1 MTLSHVVPN
10 AEKDKM
16 KLSDNNQKTLMLAI
30 HQKIEKYADYVAD
43 KLNNGETT
51 DLLTYPPNCE
61 LTDNEKQALEKLKN
75 DQDLKSALRKILAD
89 NSAGVI
95 FELMNY
101 LDGTA
106 DPDEN
111 LGDWTEI
118 AFVDR
123 TEEIEPP
130 NDMLHDN
137 FYSTYWDWKEIRP
150 NSDWTLDINE
160 TE

>member
-1 MTLSHVVPN
+1 MTYS
-10 AEKDKM
+10 
-16 KLSDNNQKTLMLAI
+16 
-30 HQKIEKYADYVAD
+30 
-43 KLNNGETT
+43 
-51 DLLTYPPNCE
+51 PNCGF
-61 LTDNEKQALEKLKN
+61 TDNEKQALEKLKN
-75 DQDLKSALRKILAD
+75 DHGLKSALRKVFAD

-101 LDGTA
+101 VHGTA
-106 DPDEN
+106 ETEEN

-130 NDMLHDN
+130 NDVLHDN
-137 FYSTYWDWKEIRP
+137 FYSSYWDWKEIRP
-150 NSDWTLDINE
+150 DSDWTIDMNE